1 MIDDRMSVVSPER
14 EASYVSIIDCI
25 LATSDLNTISE
36 KRIRKGLEV
45 AVNDDL
51 TDQKVNPGHLSPPDR
66 EQSTY
71 DNNNDDWLDRHQSP
85 DHRSIRQVPRR
96 SERCSLFASR

>member
-1 MIDDRMSVVSPER
+1 MIDDRMPIVSPER

-36 KRIRKGLEV
+36 KRIRKGLEA

-51 TDQKVNPGHLSPPDR
+51 TNQKV
-66 EQSTY
+66 
-71 DNNNDDWLDRHQSP
+71 SP
-85 DHRSIRQVPRR
+85 DHLPPIG
-96 SERCSLFASR
+96 SRTPD